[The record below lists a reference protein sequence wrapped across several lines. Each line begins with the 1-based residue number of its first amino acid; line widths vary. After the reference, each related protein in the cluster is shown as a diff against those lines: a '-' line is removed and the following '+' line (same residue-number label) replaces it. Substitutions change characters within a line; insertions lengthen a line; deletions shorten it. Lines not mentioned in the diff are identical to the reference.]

1 MIRRVL
7 AAVAAL
13 GLLSGLAGAQGLEV
27 EHKAVGCIVV
37 GKYPRMNACFE
48 PKQGFARGRVYFRPE
63 GVPTWYYVEMK
74 SDTPCFAGIL
84 PKPGKKLVGQKID
97 YYVEGQDK
105 SLNSGRTQEYAPI
118 VVRSERECKKDVPI
132 APFLNSAT
140 VAVFPALPAG
150 FVAGGIGTGAVLG
163 IAAAAAAGTAV
174 AISNNNNNETT
185 TTPAANPTT
194 TAPPA
199 TTVPTT
205 TTPTTTL
212 PSGVNH
218 PPNVFLK
225 TVPDPPQGVSP
236 VAITFDMCASFDPDG
251 DPLTFYFDF
260 GDGLTTSG
268 GPLPDPYLH
277 GGVPPRHE

>member
-118 VVRSERECKKDVPI
+118 VVRSERECKKDVPV

-163 IAAAAAAGTAV
+163 IAAAGAAVAGTAV
-174 AISNNNNNETT
+174 AISNNNNDNTT
-185 TTPAANPTT
+185 TTLPAGNPTT
-194 TAPPA
+194 TAPAPPP
-199 TTVPTT
+199 TVTT
-205 TTPTTTL
+205 TTTTL
-212 PSGVNH
+212 PSGANH
-218 PPNVFLK
+218 
-225 TVPDPPQGVSP
+225 
-236 VAITFDMCASFDPDG
+236 
-251 DPLTFYFDF
+251 
-260 GDGLTTSG
+260 
-268 GPLPDPYLH
+268 
-277 GGVPPRHE
+277 

>member
-118 VVRSERECKKDVPI
+118 VVRTERECKKDV
-132 APFLNSAT
+132 T

-163 IAAAAAAGTAV
+163 IAAAGAAVAGTAV
-174 AISNNNNNETT
+174 AISNNNNDNTTT
-185 TTPAANPTT
+185 TTPAATPQ

-199 TTVPTT
+199 TTPTT
-205 TTPTTTL
+205 TAPTT
-212 PSGVNH
+212 
-218 PPNVFLK
+218 
-225 TVPDPPQGVSP
+225 
-236 VAITFDMCASFDPDG
+236 
-251 DPLTFYFDF
+251 
-260 GDGLTTSG
+260 
-268 GPLPDPYLH
+268 
-277 GGVPPRHE
+277 